1 MKNDYSK
8 IKIIRNSGRIE
19 RIFIDDK
26 ELKGVTSVEIYNSST
41 SNEDITSIKIEIGFI
56 ILFIIILI
64 YLLYKFYFT

>member
-1 MKNDYSK
+1 MKNDYTK

-56 ILFIIILI
+56 KSLELI
-64 YLLYKFYFT
+64 EE

>member
-56 ILFIIILI
+56 ESLELI
-64 YLLYKFYFT
+64 SN